1 MAIKS
6 PLDHTHRFAATVIPL
21 LDVRTQAV
29 GGSVVATVLLAYN
42 VVALAGVDVGLVFDH
57 AHGCG
62 VVW

>member
-1 MAIKS
+1 
-6 PLDHTHRFAATVIPL
+6 
-21 LDVRTQAV
+21 
-29 GGSVVATVLLAYN
+29 VVATVLLAYN